1 MGSAA
6 DYEVGD
12 AGEEEKDGGENQ
24 DAGDA
29 PHDAVRPLAVVFP
42 FGEFRP
48 SFSVW
53 RMICC
58 SSGVSCLGM
67 AVRVSAKVVIK
78 SGWASGICRMGNG
91 SMRNVVPARDGR
103 LDFRCRLRNFDG
115 K

>member
-24 DAGDA
+24 DASDA

-48 SFSVW
+48 LLFGLADDLLLFRCELPGHGRSCF
-53 RMICC
+53 CK
-58 SSGVSCLGM
+58 SSD
-67 AVRVSAKVVIK
+67 K
-78 SGWASGICRMGNG
+78 SGWASGICRTGNG
-91 SMRNVVPARDGR
+91 SMRNVAPARDGR

>member
-29 PHDAVRPLAVVFP
+29 PHDAVRPLPSCSRSASSA
-42 FGEFRP
+42 P

>member
-24 DAGDA
+24 DASDA

-48 SFSVW
+48 LLFGLADDLLLFRCELPGHGRSCF
-53 RMICC
+53 CK
-58 SSGVSCLGM
+58 SSD
-67 AVRVSAKVVIK
+67 KK
-78 SGWASGICRMGNG
+78 RMG
-91 SMRNVVPARDGR
+91 
-103 LDFRCRLRNFDG
+103 
-115 K
+115 

>member
-48 SFSVW
+48 LLFGLADDLLLF
-53 RMICC
+53 RCE
-58 SSGVSCLGM
+58 LP
-67 AVRVSAKVVIK
+67 VRVSAKVVIK

-91 SMRNVVPARDGR
+91 SMRNVVQARDGR

>member
-1 MGSAA
+1 MSGGSAA

-48 SFSVW
+48 LLF
-53 RMICC
+53 
-58 SSGVSCLGM
+58 GLADDLL
-67 AVRVSAKVVIK
+67 AVRVSAKVGIK

>member
-12 AGEEEKDGGENQ
+12 AGEEEKDGGEMRRMMLF
-24 DAGDA
+24 A
-29 PHDAVRPLAVVFP
+29 PLPSCSRSASSA
-42 FGEFRP
+42 P

-91 SMRNVVPARDGR
+91 SVRNVVPARDGR

>member
-48 SFSVW
+48 LLFGLADDLLLFRCELPGHGRSCF
-53 RMICC
+53 CK
-58 SSGVSCLGM
+58 SSD
-67 AVRVSAKVVIK
+67 KK
-78 SGWASGICRMGNG
+78 RMGKRHL
-91 SMRNVVPARDGR
+91 SDGKR
-103 LDFRCRLRNFDG
+103 FDAERLRNFDG